1 MLGSKILKYLFGIT
15 KLVGVSQRIG
25 FLVVEEILD
34 GLLLLEDLLIT
45 RQEIL
50 ATSARTAELLCLF
63 SP

>member
-1 MLGSKILKYLFGIT
+1 LKYLFGIT

-25 FLVVEEILD
+25 FLVEEEILD

>member
-1 MLGSKILKYLFGIT
+1 MLGSKRLKYLFGIT

-34 GLLLLEDLLIT
+34 ALLLLEDLLIT